1 MFNFLFFNSE
11 YITNGYNIMVDHW
24 SKSDKTVRAKVI
36 DVSKKE
42 KRFCVTLV
50 ILFKNRSKSLLKIL
64 IETKKHKLWFAQSLH
79 VSRLINMT
87 NKWSNVFK
95 II

>member
-1 MFNFLFFNSE
+1 
-11 YITNGYNIMVDHW
+11 MVDHW

-50 ILFKNRSKSLLKIL
+50 IRDVGINPSFSVKSLRKTVKEKKKI
-64 IETKKHKLWFAQSLH
+64 IKIFKETKYLH
-79 VSRLINMT
+79 NS
-87 NKWSNVFK
+87 F
-95 II
+95 